1 MPAQT
6 PQEVAHGFAEAWN
19 RGDADA
25 LAALFAADA
34 DFVNVV
40 GLWWTRREQ
49 IRRNHA
55 YGFTHI
61 FPGSTMSVDRL
72 RVRPLG
78 EDVAVVH
85 VRWSVEGQVDP
96 GGDPAGERHGVLL
109 LVTARQDDGTWLSV
123 AAQNTDLVPGAQT
136 HVVEEGRMRAD
147 HYGAGP
153 VPS

>member
-1 MPAQT
+1 MPPQS
-6 PQEVAHGFAEAWN
+6 PQEVAHGFAEAWD
-19 RGDADA
+19 RGDADG
-25 LAALFAADA
+25 LAELFAADA

-72 RVRPLG
+72 RVRELG
-78 EDVAVVH
+78 DEVAVVH

-96 GGDPAGERHGVLL
+96 RGGPAPDRHGVLV
-109 LVTARQDDGTWLSV
+109 LVTQRQADGTWLAV

-136 HVVEEGRMRAD
+136 HVVEQDGMRAD
-147 HYGAGP
+147 HYGGP